1 MPCIYRRA
9 ALHLIGMDSEDYGN
23 DICAGEV
30 DVCDPDSDAADDL
43 RACLSFLRRN
53 YSLEAIAKM
62 LMASGPLPPTEAM
75 QHASTVARAM
85 DEIRQLLRD
94 KGTGAIQ
101 NLAGVVKGVRGAN

>member
-9 ALHLIGMDSEDYGN
+9 ALHLIGMDSEVYGN

-43 RACLSFLRRN
+43 RACFSFLRR
-53 YSLEAIAKM
+53 SHSVQAIAKM
-62 LMASGPLPPTEAM
+62 LIANGPLPPTEAM

-85 DEIRQLLRD
+85 DEIRHLLRE
-94 KGTGAIQ
+94 KGTAAIR

>member
-9 ALHLIGMDSEDYGN
+9 ALHLIGMDSEVYGN

-53 YSLEAIAKM
+53 HSVEAIAKM
-62 LMASGPLPPTEAM
+62 LLASGSLPPTEAM
-75 QHASTVARAM
+75 QHALTVARAM
-85 DEIRQLLRD
+85 DEIRQLFRD
-94 KGTGAIQ
+94 KGTAAIRK
-101 NLAGVVKGVRGAN
+101 LAGVLKGGRGAN